1 MMGRRR
7 RIVALVAFPALVLS
21 CGQVDPVI
29 MTVAMPDCVYQGPIS
44 IMEGNVRLS
53 LTLNGLGDAGA
64 GLVRFPGD
72 ETYDSLVDHLGK
84 VSDRWDDLP
93 SRVEPLVELRLS
105 DREGVDGVEET
116 TRLDAGR
123 YAVICIDH
131 PYDGSDAI
139 ARLATSLEVAG
150 P

>member
-7 RIVALVAFPALVLS
+7 RIVALVALPALVLS

-64 GLVRFPGD
+64 GLVRFTGE
-72 ETYDSLVDHLGK
+72 ETYDSLVDHLGT
-84 VSDRWDDLP
+84 VSDRWDDLS
-93 SRVEPLVELRLS
+93 SRVEPVVELRLS

-116 TRLDAGR
+116 ARLDAGR

-131 PYDGSDAI
+131 PYDGSDAT
-139 ARLATSLEVAG
+139 ARPATSLEVAG